1 MKAETTNTF
10 CKHPFEALA
19 TKNYTDD
26 KLRAAWPCCMMGNRT
41 AGVKHV
47 ENKLGIENVAE
58 LTPEEI
64 FNHPRMDQL
73 RKNSLNNVKDP
84 ACIVCWEQEDKGMTS
99 FRLTS
104 TEDYT
109 EEECNNPKLET
120 LDVTVSSLCNL
131 RCRMC
136 SPQQSNSLF
145 IDHKYFK
152 ENNLVQAY
160 TTASNNWNHAATPHR
175 PTESVQWQWMSENT
189 NQIKH
194 LKMSGGEPFHDEKT
208 IQLLDKFI
216 ETGAAKDTKLEF
228 MTNGTLL
235 DDELLKKLN
244 NFKLQSH
251 NFSIDGWG
259 TTYNYIRYPGT
270 FELIDSRLKAY
281 IQQSNNIEG
290 LHVAM
295 VVSALNIFIIKE
307 FTEWIRSLK
316 PMLNSK
322 TFLIIHFAE
331 LYPFDRGTSL
341 NRLPVHLLEYA
352 LDKIKDFPED
362 DWQINNVRAMIR
374 NAIENNKVN
383 KERMLWEIMPFDK
396 SRDQSYK
403 DFLYPKLVEWLE
415 Q

>member
-1 MKAETTNTF
+1 
-10 CKHPFEALA
+10 
-19 TKNYTDD
+19 
-26 KLRAAWPCCMMGNRT
+26 
-41 AGVKHV
+41 
-47 ENKLGIENVAE
+47 
-58 LTPEEI
+58 
-64 FNHPRMDQL
+64 
-73 RKNSLNNVKDP
+73 
-84 ACIVCWEQEDKGMTS
+84 MTS
-99 FRLTS
+99 FRLAS
-104 TEDYT
+104 S
-109 EEECNNPKLET
+109 EEYAEEAYIDPKLTT
-120 LDVTVSSLCNL
+120 LDVTVSSVCNL

-152 ENNLVQAY
+152 ENNLVNTY
-160 TTASNNWNHAATPHR
+160 LLASNNWNNAATPHR
-175 PTESVQWQWMSENT
+175 PTESLQWKWLLENT

-216 ETGAAKDTKLEF
+216 ETGAATDTKLEF

-235 DDELLKKLN
+235 DDELLGKLN
-244 NFKLQSH
+244 LFKEQSH

-259 TTYNYIRYPGT
+259 TTYNYIRYPST
-270 FELIDSRLKAY
+270 FELIDSRLKSY
-281 IQQSNNIEG
+281 IQQSNNISG

-307 FTEWIRSLK
+307 FAEWVRLFK
-316 PMLNSK
+316 PMLNRK
-322 TFLIIHFAE
+322 TFLVIHFAE

-383 KERMLWEIMPFDK
+383 KGRMLSEIIPFDK

-403 DFLYPKLVEWLE
+403 DFLHPKLVEWLE